1 MLNFLKSYFG
11 QFVHSGSPD
20 EVNTDV
26 AEAHPSGYSDESSSE
41 PEYELHACVLCGHH
55 ALGGSHGQCD
65 DCAQLSDL
73 RTPDN
78 STMEPIDL
86 MGRFDD

>member
-11 QFVHSGSPD
+11 QFVHAGLPTEATPDVVDTHTSGCSD
-20 EVNTDV
+20 
-26 AEAHPSGYSDESSSE
+26 SGVSE
-41 PEYELHACVLCGHH
+41 PEYERHACVMCGHY
-55 ALGGSHGQCD
+55 ALGGSHGLCD
-65 DCAQLSDL
+65 DCAQLSDF